1 MPVLPPRDP
10 RDADV
15 RSSGIMLPNC
25 LWEELADI
33 ARLEGYSRNEVIAHF
48 IRWSLAQYRAE
59 KSGDEKKA
67 G

>member
-1 MPVLPPRDP
+1 
-10 RDADV
+10 
-15 RSSGIMLPNC
+15 MLPNC